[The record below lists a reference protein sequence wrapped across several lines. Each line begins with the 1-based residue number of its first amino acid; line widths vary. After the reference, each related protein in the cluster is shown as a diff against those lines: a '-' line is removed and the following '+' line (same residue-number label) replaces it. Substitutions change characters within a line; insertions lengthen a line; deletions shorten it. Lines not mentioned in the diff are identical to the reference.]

1 MAKTLNLKPNRIKNN
16 FTPNKNI
23 MTQAADTESKKVPTP
38 SNDLDTNL
46 LTHDGKVFIRWLEIS
61 DANTMLRFQRDLEVM
76 RAHSAKVVQLAQ
88 RIEQAVTPNEKDV
101 LMKARDTE
109 LHNYRKNDTEFE
121 LVYKTKTDDWILRPH
136 FLQNTKIRLLS
147 PITDEIIDKLRK
159 GPDFKE
165 SEIVARG
172 NQKLV
177 LLSTVEGDQI
187 PLLERNLRIVHAQ
200 QTSLIQLRAAEQT
213 AANADAKK
221 RVQDEI
227 EKVTKSLQ
235 TNAELMLKTYG
246 IFTNDIVIENL
257 GGILW
262 VALLEEELKRY
273 IEKRQSS
280 KGASAGAVAAT
291 AAPKAEAVKAEA
303 PKPKKA

>member
-1 MAKTLNLKPNRIKNN
+1 
-16 FTPNKNI
+16 
-23 MTQAADTESKKVPTP
+23 MTQITDTESKKTP
-38 SNDLDTNL
+38 VASSEVDTNL
-46 LTHDGKVFIRWLEIS
+46 LTHDNKVFIRWLEIS
-61 DANTMLRFQRDLEVM
+61 EANTMLRFQRDLEVM
-76 RAHSAKVVQLAQ
+76 RNHSARVIQLAQ

-101 LMKARDTE
+101 LTKARDTE
-109 LHNYRKNDTEFE
+109 LQNYRKNDAEFE
-121 LVYKTKTDDWILRPH
+121 MVYKTKTDDWILRPH

-147 PITDEIIDKLRK
+147 PVTDDIIDKLRK

-165 SEIVARG
+165 SDIVARG
-172 NQKLV
+172 NQKLI

-213 AANADAKK
+213 AADADAKK
-221 RVQDEI
+221 RVVDEI

-273 IEKRQSS
+273 LEKRESS
-280 KGASAGAVAAT
+280 KTAKPAAAAAPAAT
-291 AAPKAEAVKAEA
+291 APVTPKFEAVKPEAPKA
-303 PKPKKA
+303 KKV

>member
-1 MAKTLNLKPNRIKNN
+1 
-16 FTPNKNI
+16 
-23 MTQAADTESKKVPTP
+23 MTQSTDTESKKTP
-38 SNDLDTNL
+38 AASSEVDTNL

-61 DANTMLRFQRDLEVM
+61 EANTMLRFQRDLEVM
-76 RAHSAKVVQLAQ
+76 RAHSARVIQLAQ

-101 LMKARDTE
+101 LTKARDTE
-109 LHNYRKNDTEFE
+109 LQNYRKNDAEFE

-147 PITDEIIDKLRK
+147 PVTDDIIDKLRK

-165 SEIVARG
+165 SDIVARG
-172 NQKLV
+172 NQKLI

-213 AANADAKK
+213 AADADAKK
-221 RVQDEI
+221 RVVDEI

-273 IEKRQSS
+273 LEKREST
-280 KGASAGAVAAT
+280 KTAKPAT
-291 AAPKAEAVKAEA
+291 AAPAATAPVTPKFEAVKPEA
-303 PKPKKA
+303 PKAKKV

>member
-1 MAKTLNLKPNRIKNN
+1 
-16 FTPNKNI
+16 
-23 MTQAADTESKKVPTP
+23 MTQITDTESKKAPVASTEV
-38 SNDLDTNL
+38 DTNL
-46 LTHDGKVFIRWLEIS
+46 LTHDNKVFIRWLEIS
-61 DANTMLRFQRDLEVM
+61 EANTMLRFQRDLEVM
-76 RAHSAKVVQLAQ
+76 RNHSAKVVQLAQ

-101 LMKARDTE
+101 LTKARDTE
-109 LHNYRKNDTEFE
+109 LQNYRKNDAEFE

-147 PITDEIIDKLRK
+147 PISDDIIDKLRK

-165 SEIVARG
+165 SDIVARG
-172 NQKLV
+172 NQKLI

-187 PLLERNLRIVHAQ
+187 PLLERNLRIVQAQ

-213 AANADAKK
+213 AADADAKK
-221 RVQDEI
+221 RVVDEI

-246 IFTNDIVIENL
+246 IFTNDIVVENL

-273 IEKRQSS
+273 VEKRESS
-280 KGASAGAVAAT
+280 KGTKPVAAATPT
-291 AAPKAEAVKAEA
+291 APAAIAPKFEAVKTEA

>member
-1 MAKTLNLKPNRIKNN
+1 
-16 FTPNKNI
+16 
-23 MTQAADTESKKVPTP
+23 MTQSTDTESKKTP
-38 SNDLDTNL
+38 AASSEVDTNL

-61 DANTMLRFQRDLEVM
+61 EANTMLRFQRDLEVM
-76 RAHSAKVVQLAQ
+76 RNHSAKVIQLAQ

-101 LMKARDTE
+101 LTKARDTE
-109 LHNYRKNDTEFE
+109 LQNYRKNDAEFE
-121 LVYKTKTDDWILRPH
+121 MVYKTKTDDWILRPH

-147 PITDEIIDKLRK
+147 PVTDDIIDKLRK

-165 SEIVARG
+165 SDIVARG
-172 NQKLV
+172 NQKLI

-213 AANADAKK
+213 AADADAKK
-221 RVQDEI
+221 RVVDEI

-273 IEKRQSS
+273 LEKRESS
-280 KGASAGAVAAT
+280 KTAKPAT
-291 AAPKAEAVKAEA
+291 AAPAATAPVTPKFEAVKPEA
-303 PKPKKA
+303 PKAKKV

>member
-1 MAKTLNLKPNRIKNN
+1 
-16 FTPNKNI
+16 
-23 MTQAADTESKKVPTP
+23 MTQITDTESKKTP
-38 SNDLDTNL
+38 VASTEVDTNL
-46 LTHDGKVFIRWLEIS
+46 LTHDNKVFIRWLEIS
-61 DANTMLRFQRDLEVM
+61 EANTMLRFQRDLEVM
-76 RAHSAKVVQLAQ
+76 RNHSAKVIQLAQ

-101 LMKARDTE
+101 LTKARDTE
-109 LHNYRKNDTEFE
+109 LQNYRKNDAEFE

-147 PITDEIIDKLRK
+147 PVTDDIIDKLRK

-165 SEIVARG
+165 SDIIARG
-172 NQKLV
+172 NQKLI

-187 PLLERNLRIVHAQ
+187 PLLERNLRIVQAQ

-213 AANADAKK
+213 AADADAKK
-221 RVQDEI
+221 RVADEI

-246 IFTNDIVIENL
+246 IFTNDIVVENL

-273 IEKRQSS
+273 VEKRESS
-280 KGASAGAVAAT
+280 KGAKPAT
-291 AAPKAEAVKAEA
+291 AAAPAPVPAAIAPKFETVKTEA

>member
-1 MAKTLNLKPNRIKNN
+1 
-16 FTPNKNI
+16 
-23 MTQAADTESKKVPTP
+23 MTQSTDTESKKTP
-38 SNDLDTNL
+38 ATSSEVDTNL
-46 LTHDGKVFIRWLEIS
+46 LTHENKVFIRWLEIS

-76 RAHSAKVVQLAQ
+76 RNHSAKVIQLAQ

-101 LMKARDTE
+101 LTKARDTE
-109 LHNYRKNDTEFE
+109 LQNYRKNDAEFE
-121 LVYKTKTDDWILRPH
+121 MVYKTKTDDWILRPH

-147 PITDEIIDKLRK
+147 PVTDDIIDKLRK

-165 SEIVARG
+165 SDIVARG
-172 NQKLV
+172 NQKLI

-213 AANADAKK
+213 AADADAKK
-221 RVQDEI
+221 RVVDEI

-273 IEKRQSS
+273 LEKREST
-280 KGASAGAVAAT
+280 KTAKPAT
-291 AAPKAEAVKAEA
+291 AAPAATAPVTPKFEAVKPEA
-303 PKPKKA
+303 PKAKKA

>member
-1 MAKTLNLKPNRIKNN
+1 
-16 FTPNKNI
+16 
-23 MTQAADTESKKVPTP
+23 
-38 SNDLDTNL
+38 
-46 LTHDGKVFIRWLEIS
+46 
-61 DANTMLRFQRDLEVM
+61 M
-76 RAHSAKVVQLAQ
+76 RNHSARVIQLAQ

-101 LMKARDTE
+101 LTKSRDTE
-109 LHNYRKNDTEFE
+109 LQNYRKNDAEFE

-147 PITDEIIDKLRK
+147 PVTDDIIDKLRK

-165 SEIVARG
+165 SDIVARG
-172 NQKLV
+172 NQKLI

-213 AANADAKK
+213 AADADAKK
-221 RVQDEI
+221 RVVDEI

-273 IEKRQSS
+273 LEKREST
-280 KGASAGAVAAT
+280 KTAKPAT
-291 AAPKAEAVKAEA
+291 AAPAATAPVTPKFEAVKPEA
-303 PKPKKA
+303 PKAKKV

>member
-1 MAKTLNLKPNRIKNN
+1 
-16 FTPNKNI
+16 
-23 MTQAADTESKKVPTP
+23 MTQSTDTESKKTPATP
-38 SNDLDTNL
+38 SEVDTNL
-46 LTHDGKVFIRWLEIS
+46 LTHENKVFIRWLEIS

-76 RAHSAKVVQLAQ
+76 RNHSAKVIQLAQ

-101 LMKARDTE
+101 LTKARDTE
-109 LHNYRKNDTEFE
+109 LQNYRKNDAEFE
-121 LVYKTKTDDWILRPH
+121 MVYKTKTDDWILRPH

-147 PITDEIIDKLRK
+147 PVTDDIIDKLRK

-165 SEIVARG
+165 SDIVARG
-172 NQKLV
+172 NQKLI

-213 AANADAKK
+213 AADADAKK
-221 RVQDEI
+221 RVVDEI

-273 IEKRQSS
+273 LEKREST
-280 KGASAGAVAAT
+280 KTAKPAT
-291 AAPKAEAVKAEA
+291 AAPAATAPVTPKFEAVKPEA
-303 PKPKKA
+303 PKAKKV

>member
-1 MAKTLNLKPNRIKNN
+1 
-16 FTPNKNI
+16 
-23 MTQAADTESKKVPTP
+23 MTQITDTESKKTP
-38 SNDLDTNL
+38 AASTEVDTNL
-46 LTHDGKVFIRWLEIS
+46 LTHDNKVFIRWLEIS
-61 DANTMLRFQRDLEVM
+61 EASTMQRFQRDLEVM
-76 RAHSAKVVQLAQ
+76 RNHSARVVQLAQ

-101 LMKARDTE
+101 LSKARDTE
-109 LHNYRKNDTEFE
+109 LQNYRKNDAEFE

-147 PITDEIIDKLRK
+147 PVTDDIIDKLRK

-165 SEIVARG
+165 SDIVARG
-172 NQKLV
+172 NQKLIM
-177 LLSTVEGDQI
+177 LSTVEGDQI
-187 PLLERNLRIVHAQ
+187 PLLERNLRIVQAQ
-200 QTSLIQLRAAEQT
+200 QTSLIQLRASEQT
-213 AANADAKK
+213 AADADAKK
-221 RVQDEI
+221 RVVDEI

-246 IFTNDIVIENL
+246 IFTNDIVVENL

-273 IEKRQSS
+273 VEKRESS
-280 KGASAGAVAAT
+280 KGAKPAAAA
-291 AAPKAEAVKAEA
+291 AAPAPIAPKFETVKTEA

>member
-1 MAKTLNLKPNRIKNN
+1 
-16 FTPNKNI
+16 
-23 MTQAADTESKKVPTP
+23 MTQATDTESKKTP
-38 SNDLDTNL
+38 AASTEVDTNL
-46 LTHDGKVFIRWLEIS
+46 LTHENKVFIRWLEIS

-76 RAHSAKVVQLAQ
+76 RNHSAKVIQLAQ
-88 RIEQAVTPNEKDV
+88 RIEQAVTPTEKDV
-101 LMKARDTE
+101 LTKARDTE
-109 LHNYRKNDTEFE
+109 LQNYRKNDAEFE

-136 FLQNTKIRLLS
+136 FIQNTKIRLLS
-147 PITDEIIDKLRK
+147 PVTDEIIDRLRK

-177 LLSTVEGDQI
+177 VLSTVEGDQI

-213 AANADAKK
+213 ATEADAKK

-273 IEKRQSS
+273 IEKRE
-280 KGASAGAVAAT
+280 GAKSGAAVAAST
-291 AAPKAEAVKAEA
+291 APKIEAAKSEA
-303 PKPKKA
+303 PKPKKV

>member
-1 MAKTLNLKPNRIKNN
+1 MSQIT
-16 FTPNKNI
+16 
-23 MTQAADTESKKVPTP
+23 DTESKKSPVASPEV
-38 SNDLDTNL
+38 DTNL
-46 LTHDGKVFIRWLEIS
+46 LTHDNKVFIRWLEIS
-61 DANTMLRFQRDLEVM
+61 EANTMLRFQRDLEVM
-76 RAHSAKVVQLAQ
+76 RNHSAKVVQLAQ

-101 LMKARDTE
+101 LTKARDTE
-109 LHNYRKNDTEFE
+109 LQNYRKNDAEFE

-147 PITDEIIDKLRK
+147 PISDDIIDKLRK

-165 SEIVARG
+165 SDIVARG
-172 NQKLV
+172 NQKLI

-187 PLLERNLRIVHAQ
+187 PLLERNLRIVQAQ

-213 AANADAKK
+213 AADADAKK
-221 RVQDEI
+221 RVVDEI

-246 IFTNDIVIENL
+246 IFTNDIVVENL

-273 IEKRQSS
+273 VEKRESS
-280 KGASAGAVAAT
+280 KGTKPAAAAT
-291 AAPKAEAVKAEA
+291 PAAPAAIAPKFETVKTEA

>member
-1 MAKTLNLKPNRIKNN
+1 
-16 FTPNKNI
+16 
-23 MTQAADTESKKVPTP
+23 MTQSTDTESKKTSAASSEV
-38 SNDLDTNL
+38 DTNL
-46 LTHDGKVFIRWLEIS
+46 LTHENKVFIRWLEIS

-76 RAHSAKVVQLAQ
+76 RAHSVRVIQLAQ

-101 LMKARDTE
+101 LTKSRDTE
-109 LHNYRKNDTEFE
+109 LQNYRKNDAEFE

-147 PITDEIIDKLRK
+147 PVTDDIIDKLRK

-165 SEIVARG
+165 SDIVARG
-172 NQKLV
+172 NQKLI

-213 AANADAKK
+213 AADADAKK
-221 RVQDEI
+221 RVVDEI

-273 IEKRQSS
+273 LEKRESS
-280 KGASAGAVAAT
+280 KTAKPAAAAAPAAT
-291 AAPKAEAVKAEA
+291 APVTPKFEALKPEAPKA
-303 PKPKKA
+303 KKV

>member
-1 MAKTLNLKPNRIKNN
+1 
-16 FTPNKNI
+16 
-23 MTQAADTESKKVPTP
+23 MTQITDTESKKTP
-38 SNDLDTNL
+38 VAASEVDTNL
-46 LTHDGKVFIRWLEIS
+46 LTHDNKVFIRWLEIS
-61 DANTMLRFQRDLEVM
+61 EANTMLRFQRDLEVM
-76 RAHSAKVVQLAQ
+76 RNHSAKVVQLAQ

-101 LMKARDTE
+101 LTKARDTE
-109 LHNYRKNDTEFE
+109 LQNYRKNDAEFE

-147 PITDEIIDKLRK
+147 PISDDIIDKLRK

-165 SEIVARG
+165 SDIVARG
-172 NQKLV
+172 NQKLI

-187 PLLERNLRIVHAQ
+187 PLLERNLRIVQAQ

-213 AANADAKK
+213 AADADAKK
-221 RVQDEI
+221 RVVDEI

-246 IFTNDIVIENL
+246 IFTNDIVVENL

-273 IEKRQSS
+273 VEKRESS
-280 KGASAGAVAAT
+280 KGTKPVAAAT
-291 AAPKAEAVKAEA
+291 PAAPAAIAPKFETVKTEA

>member
-1 MAKTLNLKPNRIKNN
+1 
-16 FTPNKNI
+16 
-23 MTQAADTESKKVPTP
+23 MTQSTDTESKKTP
-38 SNDLDTNL
+38 ATSSEVDTNL
-46 LTHDGKVFIRWLEIS
+46 LTHENKVFIRWLEIS

-76 RAHSAKVVQLAQ
+76 RNHSAKVIQLAQ

-101 LMKARDTE
+101 LTKARDTE
-109 LHNYRKNDTEFE
+109 LQNYRKNDAEFE
-121 LVYKTKTDDWILRPH
+121 MVYKTKTDDWILRPH

-147 PITDEIIDKLRK
+147 PVTDDIIDKLRK

-165 SEIVARG
+165 SDIVARG
-172 NQKLV
+172 NQKLI

-213 AANADAKK
+213 AADADAKK
-221 RVQDEI
+221 RVVDEI

-273 IEKRQSS
+273 LEKRESS
-280 KGASAGAVAAT
+280 KTAKPAT
-291 AAPKAEAVKAEA
+291 AAPAATAPVTPKFEAVKPEA
-303 PKPKKA
+303 PKAKKV

>member
-1 MAKTLNLKPNRIKNN
+1 
-16 FTPNKNI
+16 
-23 MTQAADTESKKVPTP
+23 MTQITDTESKKTP
-38 SNDLDTNL
+38 VAASEVDTNL
-46 LTHDGKVFIRWLEIS
+46 LTHDNKVFIRWLEIS
-61 DANTMLRFQRDLEVM
+61 EANTMLRFQRDLEVM
-76 RAHSAKVVQLAQ
+76 RNHSAKVIQLAQ

-101 LMKARDTE
+101 LTKARDTE
-109 LHNYRKNDTEFE
+109 LQNYRKNDAEFE

-147 PITDEIIDKLRK
+147 PISDDIIDKLRK

-165 SEIVARG
+165 SDIVARG
-172 NQKLV
+172 NQKLI

-187 PLLERNLRIVHAQ
+187 PLLERNLRIVQAQ

-213 AANADAKK
+213 AADADAKK
-221 RVQDEI
+221 RVVDEI

-246 IFTNDIVIENL
+246 IFTNDIVVENL

-273 IEKRQSS
+273 VEKRESS
-280 KGASAGAVAAT
+280 KGTKPVAAAT
-291 AAPKAEAVKAEA
+291 PAAPAAIAPKFETVKTEA

>member
-1 MAKTLNLKPNRIKNN
+1 
-16 FTPNKNI
+16 
-23 MTQAADTESKKVPTP
+23 MTQLTDTESKKTP
-38 SNDLDTNL
+38 AASPEVDTNL
-46 LTHDGKVFIRWLEIS
+46 LTHDNKVFIRWLEIS
-61 DANTMLRFQRDLEVM
+61 EANTMLRFQRDLEVM
-76 RAHSAKVVQLAQ
+76 RNHSAKVIQLAQ

-101 LMKARDTE
+101 LTKARDTE
-109 LHNYRKNDTEFE
+109 LQNYRKNDAEFE

-147 PITDEIIDKLRK
+147 PISDDIIDKLRK

-165 SEIVARG
+165 SDIVARG
-172 NQKLV
+172 NQKLI
-177 LLSTVEGDQI
+177 LLSSVEGDQI
-187 PLLERNLRIVHAQ
+187 PLLERNLRIVQAQ

-213 AANADAKK
+213 AADADAKK
-221 RVQDEI
+221 RVVDEI

-246 IFTNDIVIENL
+246 IFTNDIVVENL

-273 IEKRQSS
+273 VEKRESS
-280 KGASAGAVAAT
+280 KGTKPVAAAT
-291 AAPKAEAVKAEA
+291 PAAPAAIAPKFEAVKTEA

>member
-1 MAKTLNLKPNRIKNN
+1 
-16 FTPNKNI
+16 
-23 MTQAADTESKKVPTP
+23 MTQATDTESKKTP
-38 SNDLDTNL
+38 AASTEVDTNL
-46 LTHDGKVFIRWLEIS
+46 LTHENKVFIRWLEIS
-61 DANTMLRFQRDLEVM
+61 DANTMLRFQRDLDVM
-76 RAHSAKVVQLAQ
+76 RNHSAKVIQLAQ
-88 RIEQAVTPNEKDV
+88 RIEQAVTPTEKDV
-101 LMKARDTE
+101 LTKARDTE
-109 LHNYRKNDTEFE
+109 LQNYRKNDAEFE

-136 FLQNTKIRLLS
+136 FIQNTKIRLLS
-147 PITDEIIDKLRK
+147 PVTDEIIDKLRK

-177 LLSTVEGDQI
+177 VLSTVEGDQI

-213 AANADAKK
+213 ATEADAKK

-273 IEKRQSS
+273 IEKRE
-280 KGASAGAVAAT
+280 GAKSGAAVAAST
-291 AAPKAEAVKAEA
+291 APKIEAAKPEA
-303 PKPKKA
+303 PKPKKV

>member
-1 MAKTLNLKPNRIKNN
+1 
-16 FTPNKNI
+16 
-23 MTQAADTESKKVPTP
+23 MTQTTTNPGLQKTP
-38 SNDLDTNL
+38 GASSEVDTNL
-46 LTHDGKVFIRWLEIS
+46 LTHDNKVFVRWLEIS
-61 DANTMLRFQRDLEVM
+61 EANTMLRFQRDLEVM
-76 RAHSAKVVQLAQ
+76 RAHSARVVQLAQ
-88 RIEQAVTPNEKDV
+88 RIEQAVTASEKDA
-101 LMKARDTE
+101 LTKARDTE
-109 LHNYRKNDTEFE
+109 LQNYRKNDAEFE
-121 LVYKTKTDDWILRPH
+121 LVYKTKTDEWILRPH

-147 PITDEIIDKLRK
+147 PVTDEIIDKLRK
-159 GPDFKE
+159 GPEFKE
-165 SEIVARG
+165 SDIIARG
-172 NQKLV
+172 NQKLI

-213 AANADAKK
+213 AADAEAKK

-246 IFTNDIVIENL
+246 IFTNDIIVENL

-273 IEKRQSS
+273 LEKRESNKGS
-280 KGASAGAVAAT
+280 KPVAAT
-291 AAPKAEAVKAEA
+291 TPTPAPAPIAPKFEAVKPEAPKA
-303 PKPKKA
+303 KKA

>member
-1 MAKTLNLKPNRIKNN
+1 
-16 FTPNKNI
+16 
-23 MTQAADTESKKVPTP
+23 
-38 SNDLDTNL
+38 
-46 LTHDGKVFIRWLEIS
+46 
-61 DANTMLRFQRDLEVM
+61 M
-76 RAHSAKVVQLAQ
+76 RNHSAKVIQLAQ

-101 LMKARDTE
+101 LTKARDTE
-109 LHNYRKNDTEFE
+109 LQNYRKNDAEFE

-147 PITDEIIDKLRK
+147 PISDDIIDKLRK

-165 SEIVARG
+165 SDIVARG
-172 NQKLV
+172 NQKLI
-177 LLSTVEGDQI
+177 LLSSVEGDQI
-187 PLLERNLRIVHAQ
+187 PLLERNLRIVQAQ

-213 AANADAKK
+213 AADADAKK
-221 RVQDEI
+221 RVVDEI

-246 IFTNDIVIENL
+246 IFTNDIVVENL

-273 IEKRQSS
+273 VEKRESS
-280 KGASAGAVAAT
+280 KGTKPVAAAT
-291 AAPKAEAVKAEA
+291 PAAPAAIAPKFEAVKTEA

>member
-1 MAKTLNLKPNRIKNN
+1 
-16 FTPNKNI
+16 
-23 MTQAADTESKKVPTP
+23 MTQSTDTESKKTLAASTEV
-38 SNDLDTNL
+38 DTNL
-46 LTHDGKVFIRWLEIS
+46 LTHENKVFIRWLEIS
-61 DANTMLRFQRDLEVM
+61 DANIMQRFQRDLEVM
-76 RAHSAKVVQLAQ
+76 RAHSTRVIQLAQ

-101 LMKARDTE
+101 LTKSRDAE
-109 LHNYRKNDTEFE
+109 LQNYRKNDAEFE

-147 PITDEIIDKLRK
+147 PVTDEIIDKLRK
-159 GPDFKE
+159 GPGFKE
-165 SEIVARG
+165 SDIVARG
-172 NQKLV
+172 NQKLI

-213 AANADAKK
+213 AADADAKK
-221 RVQDEI
+221 RVADEI

-273 IEKRQSS
+273 LEKRESN
-280 KGASAGAVAAT
+280 KAVKPAAAAAPAAIAPKFEAVKT
-291 AAPKAEAVKAEA
+291 EAPKA
-303 PKPKKA
+303 KKA

>member
-1 MAKTLNLKPNRIKNN
+1 
-16 FTPNKNI
+16 
-23 MTQAADTESKKVPTP
+23 MTQATDTESKKTP
-38 SNDLDTNL
+38 AASTEVDTNL
-46 LTHDGKVFIRWLEIS
+46 LTHENKVFIRWLEIS

-76 RAHSAKVVQLAQ
+76 RNHSAKVIQLAQ
-88 RIEQAVTPNEKDV
+88 RIEQAVTPTEKDV
-101 LMKARDTE
+101 LTKARDTE
-109 LHNYRKNDTEFE
+109 LQNYRKNDAEFE

-136 FLQNTKIRLLS
+136 FIQNTKIRLLS
-147 PITDEIIDKLRK
+147 PVTDEIIDKLRK

-177 LLSTVEGDQI
+177 ILSTVEGDQI

-213 AANADAKK
+213 ATEADAKK

-273 IEKRQSS
+273 IEKRE
-280 KGASAGAVAAT
+280 GAKSGAAVAAST
-291 AAPKAEAVKAEA
+291 APKIEAAKPEA
-303 PKPKKA
+303 PKPKKV

>member
-1 MAKTLNLKPNRIKNN
+1 
-16 FTPNKNI
+16 
-23 MTQAADTESKKVPTP
+23 MTQPTTNTGLQKTP
-38 SNDLDTNL
+38 VSSSEVDTNL
-46 LTHDGKVFIRWLEIS
+46 LTHDNKVFIRWLEIS
-61 DANTMLRFQRDLEVM
+61 EANTMLRFQRDLEVM
-76 RAHSAKVVQLAQ
+76 RNHSARVVQLAQ
-88 RIEQAVTPNEKDV
+88 RIEQAVTASEKDV
-101 LMKARDTE
+101 LAKTRDAE
-109 LHNYRKNDTEFE
+109 LQNYRKNDAEFE

-147 PITDEIIDKLRK
+147 PVTDDIIDKLRK

-165 SEIVARG
+165 SDIVARG
-172 NQKLV
+172 NQKLI

-187 PLLERNLRIVHAQ
+187 PLLERNLRIVVAQ

-213 AANADAKK
+213 AADAEAKK
-221 RVQDEI
+221 RVVDEI

-246 IFTNDIVIENL
+246 IFTNDIIVENL

-273 IEKRQSS
+273 VEKRESS
-280 KGASAGAVAAT
+280 KGAKPATPVAVTTPVAPVAI
-291 AAPKAEAVKAEA
+291 APKFEAVKPEAPKA
-303 PKPKKA
+303 KKA

>member
-1 MAKTLNLKPNRIKNN
+1 
-16 FTPNKNI
+16 
-23 MTQAADTESKKVPTP
+23 MTQSTDTESKKTP
-38 SNDLDTNL
+38 AASSEVDTNL

-61 DANTMLRFQRDLEVM
+61 EANTMLRFQRDLEVM
-76 RAHSAKVVQLAQ
+76 RNHSARVIQLAQ

-101 LMKARDTE
+101 LTKARDTE
-109 LHNYRKNDTEFE
+109 LQNYRKNDAEFE

-147 PITDEIIDKLRK
+147 PVTDDIIDKLRK

-165 SEIVARG
+165 SDIVARG
-172 NQKLV
+172 NQKLI

-213 AANADAKK
+213 AADADAKK
-221 RVQDEI
+221 RVVDEI

-273 IEKRQSS
+273 LEKRESS
-280 KGASAGAVAAT
+280 KTAKPAT
-291 AAPKAEAVKAEA
+291 AAPAATAPVTPKFEAVKPEA
-303 PKPKKA
+303 PKAKKV

>member
-1 MAKTLNLKPNRIKNN
+1 
-16 FTPNKNI
+16 
-23 MTQAADTESKKVPTP
+23 MTQVTDTESKKAQAASAEV
-38 SNDLDTNL
+38 DTNL
-46 LTHDGKVFIRWLEIS
+46 LTHDSKVFIRWLEIS
-61 DANTMLRFQRDLEVM
+61 DANTMMRFQRDLDVM
-76 RAHSAKVVQLAQ
+76 RAHSARVIQLAQ
-88 RIEQAVTPNEKDV
+88 RIEQAVTPNEKEV
-101 LMKARDTE
+101 LMKARDNE
-109 LHNYRKNDTEFE
+109 LQNYRKNDAEFE

-147 PITDEIIDKLRK
+147 PVTDEIIDKLRK
-159 GPDFKE
+159 GPEFKE
-165 SEIVARG
+165 SDIVARG
-172 NQKLV
+172 NQKLI

-200 QTSLIQLRAAEQT
+200 QTSLIQLRAAEKT
-213 AANADAKK
+213 AADADAKK

-273 IEKRQSS
+273 VEKRESS
-280 KGASAGAVAAT
+280 KAAKPVAT
-291 AAPKAEAVKAEA
+291 APAIPAPVMPKFEAVKPEA
-303 PKPKKA
+303 PKTKKA

>member
-1 MAKTLNLKPNRIKNN
+1 
-16 FTPNKNI
+16 
-23 MTQAADTESKKVPTP
+23 MTQSTDTELKKTP
-38 SNDLDTNL
+38 AASTEVDTNL
-46 LTHDGKVFIRWLEIS
+46 LTHDNKVFIRWLEIS

-76 RAHSAKVVQLAQ
+76 RAHGAKVLQLAQ

-101 LMKARDTE
+101 LTKARDTE
-109 LHNYRKNDTEFE
+109 LQNYRKNDAEFE

-147 PITDEIIDKLRK
+147 PVTDDIIDKLRK
-159 GPDFKE
+159 GPEFKE
-165 SEIVARG
+165 SDIVARG
-172 NQKLV
+172 NQKLI

-187 PLLERNLRIVHAQ
+187 PLLERNLRIVQAQ
-200 QTSLIQLRAAEQT
+200 QNSLIQLRAAEKT
-213 AANADAKK
+213 AANDEAKK
-221 RVQDEI
+221 RVVDEI

-246 IFTNDIVIENL
+246 IFTNDIVVENL

-273 IEKRQSS
+273 LEKRESS
-280 KGASAGAVAAT
+280 KGAKPAAAAAT
-291 AAPKAEAVKAEA
+291 AAPAPIAPKFEAVKPEV
-303 PKPKKA
+303 PKAKKA

>member
-1 MAKTLNLKPNRIKNN
+1 
-16 FTPNKNI
+16 
-23 MTQAADTESKKVPTP
+23 MTQATDTESKKTP
-38 SNDLDTNL
+38 AASTEVDTNL
-46 LTHDGKVFIRWLEIS
+46 LTHENKVFIRWLEIS

-76 RAHSAKVVQLAQ
+76 RNHSAKVIQLAQ
-88 RIEQAVTPNEKDV
+88 RIEQAVTPTEKDV
-101 LMKARDTE
+101 LTKARDTE
-109 LHNYRKNDTEFE
+109 LQNYRKNDAEFE

-136 FLQNTKIRLLS
+136 FIQNTKIRLLS
-147 PITDEIIDKLRK
+147 PVTDDIIDKLRK

-177 LLSTVEGDQI
+177 ILSTVEGDQI

-213 AANADAKK
+213 ATEADAKK

-273 IEKRQSS
+273 IEKRE
-280 KGASAGAVAAT
+280 GAKSGAAVAAST
-291 AAPKAEAVKAEA
+291 APKIEAAKPEA
-303 PKPKKA
+303 PKPKKV

>member
-1 MAKTLNLKPNRIKNN
+1 MSQIT
-16 FTPNKNI
+16 
-23 MTQAADTESKKVPTP
+23 DTESKKTP
-38 SNDLDTNL
+38 VASPEVDTNL
-46 LTHDGKVFIRWLEIS
+46 LTHDNKVFIRWLEIS
-61 DANTMLRFQRDLEVM
+61 EANTMLRFQRDLEVM
-76 RAHSAKVVQLAQ
+76 RNHSAKVVQLAQ

-101 LMKARDTE
+101 LTKARDTE
-109 LHNYRKNDTEFE
+109 LQNYRKNDAEFE

-147 PITDEIIDKLRK
+147 PISDDIIDKLRK

-165 SEIVARG
+165 SDIVARG
-172 NQKLV
+172 NQKLI

-187 PLLERNLRIVHAQ
+187 PLLERNLRIVQAQ

-213 AANADAKK
+213 AADADAKK
-221 RVQDEI
+221 RVVDEI

-246 IFTNDIVIENL
+246 IFTNDIVVENL

-273 IEKRQSS
+273 VEKKESS
-280 KGASAGAVAAT
+280 KGAKSAAAAAAPAPIAPKFEAVKT
-291 AAPKAEAVKAEA
+291 EAPKA
-303 PKPKKA
+303 KKA

>member
-1 MAKTLNLKPNRIKNN
+1 
-16 FTPNKNI
+16 
-23 MTQAADTESKKVPTP
+23 MTQSTDTESKKTTATP
-38 SNDLDTNL
+38 SEVDTNL
-46 LTHDGKVFIRWLEIS
+46 LTHENKVFIRWLEIS

-76 RAHSAKVVQLAQ
+76 RNHSAKVIQLAQ

-101 LMKARDTE
+101 LTKARDTE
-109 LHNYRKNDTEFE
+109 LQNYRKNDAEFE
-121 LVYKTKTDDWILRPH
+121 MVYKTKTDDWILRPH

-147 PITDEIIDKLRK
+147 PVTDDIIDKLRK

-165 SEIVARG
+165 SDIVARG
-172 NQKLV
+172 NQKLI

-213 AANADAKK
+213 AADADAKK
-221 RVQDEI
+221 RVVDEI

-273 IEKRQSS
+273 LEKREST
-280 KGASAGAVAAT
+280 KTAKPAT
-291 AAPKAEAVKAEA
+291 AAPAATAPVTPKFEAVKPEA
-303 PKPKKA
+303 PKAKKV